1 MGLFNKIQAATS
13 GSMLEMA
20 QVRQILEPN
29 EEIIEELSCS
39 LAMRMRDIDGILVLT
54 NKRVI
59 YLQRGFV
66 AGNDLITWN
75 LDTCQMQASGIG
87 RMAYL
92 AVSGP
97 EGQRQFKIGVAFQG
111 RDFVAKFE
119 QTKNS

>member
-1 MGLFNKIQAATS
+1 MGLFNKLQAVTN

-20 QVRQILEPN
+20 QVRQILDADET
-29 EEIIEELSCS
+29 IIEELSCS

-66 AGNDLITWN
+66 AGNDLIMWA
-75 LDTCQMQASGIG
+75 LPTCQIQARGVG

-92 AVSGP
+92 DVAGP
-97 EGQRQFKIGVAFQG
+97 EGQRSFRIGIAMQG
-111 RDFVAKFE
+111 RSFQDKFE
-119 QTKNS
+119 QERNK